1 MRVQSIK
8 SCLIASVTMCL
19 ISTLLIGLASLTP
32 GWRSINGKIRL
43 HDRTSRSFSI
53 STGLFGFLCSTVTDQ
68 TAKVE
73 DFCLDWANSVS
84 FFERFVSVLCIISA
98 LVGVIALFWSLIILL
113 DLFPDWENKPRWAL
127 PALAFIT
134 FILAIVAATVYF
146 FWGCSENDNFVV
158 HWTSSPSSSSPSGKC
173 SLNYSFFIFLAG
185 CFAALFGFVAAL
197 MVMLLKKSLA
207 SANPL
212 SMLFLAS
219 ALESAPSNSL
229 WNRQIPSP
237 HFLWHWQQISKGFFT
252 ANRQF
257 ASEAMRCFGRFCKRS
272 KTDLF
277 TFWHCSPDCVEWT
290 LPGGAGPGGSCEEV
304 DHNPPT
310 LDELSRVIYSILMPF
325 VCLLG
330 SVGAL
335 ISLSSFDFVLLVC
348 AVIIYPS
355 MNLCLQDG
363 NRGLV
368 CHFFW
373 RTSLATYPVSLMAQT
388 ASVWTVVAI
397 TIDRYLA
404 VKYPLHMRAWCT
416 AHRAQT
422 VVLSITAV
430 AALFKMPSFFEV
442 ALNDC
447 GRLTKTELRQDHL
460 YFIIYYTYGYLLLM
474 LAAPF
479 LFIIVLNAQI
489 LSIIRKANVQRCEMR
504 VIRKRTNHSSGIGI
518 VVDGGGRDSFGNGT
532 VQPNQ
537 PPQKGDQLKGTSQLT
552 TNSTLNAFFY
562 QQESASSVTT
572 ALDSR
577 CTKMAVVTI
586 SAFVSFNW
594 LAGINHVIEAFD
606 LVRDDGRNMR
616 IPIGNF
622 LVCLNSA
629 TNIFIYSLFGRRFR
643 HQFCRIFCHCSTRKY
658 DQMNRSICPQN
669 KTDPV

>member
-1 MRVQSIK
+1 MTVSIRHFV
-8 SCLIASVTMCL
+8 LA
-19 ISTLLIGLASLTP
+19 LLSFLAL
-32 GWRSINGKIRL
+32 
-43 HDRTSRSFSI
+43 F
-53 STGLFGFLCSTVTDQ
+53 TGLFAYGQNHSSDTST
-68 TAKVE
+68 
-73 DFCLDWANSVS
+73 
-84 FFERFVSVLCIISA
+84 
-98 LVGVIALFWSLIILL
+98 G
-113 DLFPDWENKPRWAL
+113 
-127 PALAFIT
+127 
-134 FILAIVAATVYF
+134 
-146 FWGCSENDNFVV
+146 
-158 HWTSSPSSSSPSGKC
+158 
-173 SLNYSFFIFLAG
+173 
-185 CFAALFGFVAAL
+185 
-197 MVMLLKKSLA
+197 
-207 SANPL
+207 
-212 SMLFLAS
+212 
-219 ALESAPSNSL
+219 
-229 WNRQIPSP
+229 
-237 HFLWHWQQISKGFFT
+237 
-252 ANRQF
+252 
-257 ASEAMRCFGRFCKRS
+257 
-272 KTDLF
+272 
-277 TFWHCSPDCVEWT
+277 VEWT
-290 LPGGAGPGGSCEEV
+290 LPGGAGAGGSCEEV
-304 DHNPPT
+304 DHDPPT

-335 ISLSSFDFVLLVC
+335 ICVFIFTRRQMRCSLSIYLAALSSFDFVLLVC

-355 MNLCLQDG
+355 MNLCLQEG
-363 NRGLV
+363 NRGVV

-388 ASVWTVVAI
+388 A
-397 TIDRYLA
+397 R
-404 VKYPLHMRAWCT
+404 CT

-489 LSIIRKANVQRCEMR
+489 LSIIQKANVQRCEMR
-504 VIRKRTNHSSGIGI
+504 VIRKRTNRSSGIGT
-518 VVDGGGRDSFGNGT
+518 VVDGGGRDSFEKGI

-537 PPQKGDQLKGTSQLT
+537 PSQKGDQHLPKGTSQLT
-552 TNSTLNAFFY
+552 RNDRKPPINGTNNSNNIKANSTLNASFY

-629 TNIFIYSLFGRRFR
+629 TNILIYSLFGRRFR
-643 HQFCRIFCHCSTRKY
+643 HQFCRIFCHCSTCKY